1 MCIYCRND
9 RWFDDKIQGN
19 PIFGGEREEGMGW
32 GEMQKKKCT
41 RQIKK
46 GGYLVHLEDM
56 NSSDGLGTSTIP
68 SGDIKNTPTSAVEPN
83 LVRGK

>member
-1 MCIYCRND
+1 MIKYRA
-9 RWFDDKIQGN
+9 IQ
-19 PIFGGEREEGMGW
+19 FSGERGRKGW
-32 GEMQKKKCT
+32 VGEMQKKKCT